1 MKPEEIERSSF
12 EIIDHEAGK
21 HHFTEPQ
28 WSIVRRMIHT
38 TADFEFK
45 ERVRFHP
52 GAIAAGIEAIHNGNL
67 IITDTNMA
75 RVGIRTTELAQFGVS
90 VKCYMNDPLIHE
102 KAKSNGTTR
111 AKVAVDMAVNDMRDG
126 IYVVG
131 NAPTALLRLIELINK
146 SKARPALIIGL
157 PVGFVNAAESKAAL
171 MEMDYPYIS
180 NLGRKGGSNL
190 AASVVNALAILA
202 REAKSKGRLDCG
214 LQISDCGLEG

>member
-1 MKPEEIERSSF
+1 MKPDEIERSSF
-12 EIIDHEAGK
+12 KIIDQEAGT
-21 HHFTEPQ
+21 HHFSEQQ
-28 WSIVRRMIHT
+28 WTIVRRMIHT

-45 ERVRFHP
+45 EMVRFHHQ
-52 GAIAAGIEAIHNGNL
+52 AMSAGIEAIRNGKM

-75 RVGIRTTELAQFGVS
+75 RVGIRKKESEQFGGQ

-102 KAKSNGTTR
+102 KAKADGCTR
-111 AKVAVDMAVNDMRDG
+111 AKAAVDTAISEMKDG

-131 NAPTALLRLIELINK
+131 NAPTALLRLIELVSEK
-146 SKARPALIIGL
+146 KARPALIIGF

-180 NLGRKGGSNL
+180 NVGRKGGSNV

-202 REAKSKGRLDCG
+202 NGV
-214 LQISDCGLEG
+214 